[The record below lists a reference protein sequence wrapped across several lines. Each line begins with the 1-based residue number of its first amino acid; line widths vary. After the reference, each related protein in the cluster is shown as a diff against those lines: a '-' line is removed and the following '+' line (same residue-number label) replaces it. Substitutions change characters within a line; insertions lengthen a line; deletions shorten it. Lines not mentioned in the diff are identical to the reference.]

1 MNKTK
6 TMDNKMKWEI
16 ETGRCGIHN
25 RIGGARGHT
34 HTINADSFTQ
44 HYEDII
50 IKPKKRLTYDE
61 LNDVEY
67 RLKRW
72 EFSNHIRFNILFLR
86 EMYKECFQ
94 KEPNKYWNRKVL
106 IKKLMSV

>member
-6 TMDNKMKWEI
+6 TMSHIMKWEI

-25 RIGGARGHT
+25 RIDGTRGHT
-34 HTINADSFTQ
+34 LTINENSLTE
-44 HYEDII
+44 HYEHII

-67 RLKRW
+67 RLKRC
-72 EFSNHIRFNILFLR
+72 EFKNYITFNLLFLR

-94 KEPNKYWNRKVL
+94 EEPNKYWNRIIL